1 MLLNTTLIAVS
12 LLLTTAAQA
21 ETRYVTDQFKVAMR
35 RGETTTHRIIQM
47 IPSGTPLTILNRN
60 TTSGYTH
67 VRTASGKEGF
77 ILSRQ
82 LRSEPVARDKLNKL
96 ESRIQVLE
104 LAPGE
109 LSSKLA
115 KLSREHEI
123 LTVEHKEVVNEKNII
138 EGELAALRQTSAN
151 TVQIA
156 KERNQLQKQT
166 SVMTRG
172 LEDQKQEIH
181 ELKNDSFNRGVMI
194 GGLLIIGGTLIGLI
208 LPHLKIKKRK
218 DSWDSF

>member
-1 MLLNTTLIAVS
+1 MLLNKRLIAVS

-21 ETRYVTDQFKVAMR
+21 ETRYVTDQIKVAMR
-35 RGETTTHRIIQM
+35 RGETTTHRILQM

-67 VRTASGKEGF
+67 VRTASGKKGF

-82 LRSEPVARDKLNKL
+82 LLSEPVARDKLKKL

-104 LAPGE
+104 SAPGE

-123 LTVEHKEVVNEKNII
+123 LTVEHKEVVNEKKII
-138 EGELAALRQTSAN
+138 EEELAALRQASAN

-156 KERNQLQKQT
+156 KERSQLQKQT
-166 SVMTRG
+166 SVMIRD

-208 LPHLKIKKRK
+208 LPHLRIRKRK